1 MHNKKIFKNLI
12 LIFCSFYLFVSLL
25 SAQDQ
30 DPSRGSQYQLFTPK
44 QQRLR
49 ITAQN
54 VRLVPDKEKGG
65 YHLYV
70 KKTANVNS
78 ILLTETTKDPTG
90 KNDSYAYRAKEYN
103 SINGD
108 EIRYLDGKTLVSEGA
123 KYSLVDSTP
132 EDTSFFGPAFHIYIP
147 DTIVY
152 GYPWSRNGEVKLGK
166 GTFINIR
173 SFEKPYADYSGD
185 YMDSPFMFDLK
196 TAKKSEKK
204 PASTSAKEVAKETV
218 KEPVKEAAKQT
229 VKKSAKKPKIEEK
242 PATQPFVEPEVFD
255 EAPAE
260 ETDLPLKEEKT
271 ELTSEELETVLTDD
285 YNPVASDSFK
295 DFSDGIIY
303 SKGPATIIE
312 DIHSILDGI
321 EDKADLDLIFAI
333 DATGSMKND
342 LEKLK
347 ADLTPALKEIF
358 GENTLARIGLLFY
371 RDYGDT
377 FKYMGLPVKCY
388 SFTSNYTTFS
398 KNLNSIKIYGKE
410 GGDIPE
416 AVYEAIYAASEF
428 YNWRTTSQK
437 VVILIGDAEPHPV
450 PRGIGKYS
458 REYVLGLAESKNI
471 KIRSILLPQD

>member
-1 MHNKKIFKNLI
+1 MYNKKIVKNLI
-12 LIFCSFYLFVSLL
+12 LLL
-25 SAQDQ
+25 SSFFLSISFLTAQEQ
-30 DPSRGSQYQLFTPK
+30 DPSQGSQVQLFTAK
-44 QQRLR
+44 QQQLR

-54 VRLVPDKEKGG
+54 VRLIPDKEKGG

-132 EDTSFFGPAFHIYIP
+132 ENTSFFGPAFHIYIP

-196 TAKKSEKK
+196 VTKKVPKK
-204 PASTSAKEVAKETV
+204 PAKKVVKEPV
-218 KEPVKEAAKQT
+218 KEPVKEAVKEAVREP
-229 VKKSAKKPKIEEK
+229 VKKAKVEEK
-242 PATQPFVEPEVFD
+242 PAKEPFVEPEVFD
-255 EAPAE
+255 EAPVE
-260 ETDLPLKEEKT
+260 EFDLPLEE
-271 ELTSEELETVLTDD
+271 ESLEVPLEEPETVLTDD

-295 DFSDGIIY
+295 EFSEGIIY

-321 EDKADLDLIFAI
+321 ENKSDLDLIFAI

-347 ADLTPALKEIF
+347 KDLMPVLKDIF

-377 FKYMGLPVKCY
+377 FRYMDLPVKCY
-388 SFTSNYTTFS
+388 SFTNNFTTFS

-428 YNWRTTSQK
+428 YNWRTTAQK
-437 VVILIGDAEPHPV
+437 LVILIGDAEPHPA
-450 PRGIGKYS
+450 PRGSGKYS
-458 REYVLGLAESKNI
+458 KEYVLGLADSKDI